1 MSAPTTCPSGP
12 THSLSSRSQPS
23 APQGSTPRLTSGNAG
38 RFRVWGPVERPATP
52 SRSCASCAASCSAAS
67 TYRCVHAARI
77 RSRPPP
83 PASPPHTPTRPPAA
97 EGYRSSALATHR
109 LTDST
114 SSETRHRTTVQA
126 QDHGRVAS
134 RVGRLGGAWLVEMP
148 SFPGRRSDRTA
159 RSAVSAGSVGAV
171 HRPVVAVDELACVGA
186 PRALLPPSADRSGA
200 GMVAHLGPGRRRARW
215 PRSVHPAGGESGGRS
230 GGSPPVVRLGQRRG
244 RGPGGRCG

>member
-1 MSAPTTCPSGP
+1 LSIETRTGTRCCCCMAAGSRPSGDAP
-12 THSLSSRSQPS
+12 RCCGGSR
-23 APQGSTPRLTSGNAG
+23 
-38 RFRVWGPVERPATP
+38 RPALIASGGETI
-52 SRSCASCAASCSAAS
+52 CAVLDLC
-67 TYRCVHAARI
+67 
-77 RSRPPP
+77 
-83 PASPPHTPTRPPAA
+83 PAA
-97 EGYRSSALATHR
+97 EDAVG
-109 LTDST
+109 D
-114 SSETRHRTTVQA
+114 QA

-134 RVGRLGGAWLVEMP
+134 RVGRLEAPWLVEMP